1 MRYVNDEPTNWLKF
15 DSMHFNQSQQP
26 ADATKLHLKFESTL
40 RCIIYMQRRNNT
52 SFQFKCVNSKKKKC
66 NKQQTQGKNKRK
78 NLSIIRD
85 KVKMFKWI
93 EIFYISG
100 YSIIIISYYN
110 NYYACI
116 NYI

>member
-52 SFQFKCVNSKKKKC
+52 SFQFKCVNSEKKKNATNSKH
-66 NKQQTQGKNKRK
+66 KEKISAKI
-78 NLSIIRD
+78 L
-85 KVKMFKWI
+85 VLF
-93 EIFYISG
+93 EIK
-100 YSIIIISYYN
+100 
-110 NYYACI
+110 
-116 NYI
+116 